1 MRLALSCV
9 MEKQNPNNPW
19 KWSFIAA
26 VIGIPVL
33 ALAFA
38 GAGHLLG
45 NDADEQAAK
54 EAAAQARAPARVAAA
69 PAPRPSRAVI
79 EDCNQYAAAARDN
92 LRVLKDGAVGAA
104 VGAGVGAAGGAIADG
119 GDGAG
124 KGAGIGAVVG
134 AVGGALY
141 GLNAENQKSER
152 ARDAYA
158 DCIRRR
164 G

>member
-1 MRLALSCV
+1 MRLAPCWG
-9 MEKQNPNNPW
+9 MDKQNPNNPW

-26 VIGIPVL
+26 VIGVPVL

-38 GAGHLLG
+38 GAAGILG
-45 NDADEQAAK
+45 NQPET
-54 EAAAQARAPARVAAA
+54 EAEAEARAPQRAAA
-69 PAPRPSRAVI
+69 ARSAPARPSAAVV

-92 LRVLKDGAVGAA
+92 MRVLKNGVVGAA

-119 GDGAG
+119 GEGAG

-141 GLNAENQKSER
+141 GLNEENQKSEA
-152 ARDAYA
+152 ARQAYA
-158 DCIRRR
+158 SCVARR